1 MFAANAPRCLKG
13 SAVRLRAGQPP
24 RRKIT
29 DRVKIMN
36 MRSLSISRRL
46 WLILIVSVLMLL
58 VLAAVLLRQ
67 THEDLYRAKAEKTM
81 HVVQTASGILT
92 FYQGLEAA
100 GSMTREAAQQQALKE
115 IKSLRYSQ
123 SDYFWINDLQPV
135 MIMHPTNP
143 KLEGQNLSAIR
154 DPDGFAVFNEMVA
167 VVKSKGAGMVD
178 YRWPKPG
185 ASEPVKKTS
194 YVQLFQPW
202 GWILGSG
209 VYVDD
214 VAAEFKAQLWNAGIF
229 IAGIV
234 VVMVL
239 LLVMIV
245 RSIVRPLRAAVDAM
259 ANIASGESDLTR
271 TLETHGK
278 DEITEL
284 GTHFNGFIAKLRN
297 VVGLLQNSSVAL
309 GQAAGELGGNAEQ
322 AQNRSQQQSQQ
333 MDLVATAVNEVTYG
347 VQDVAKN
354 AEHAASE
361 MRDAESQA
369 RQGQVNIDNSLR
381 QIEHLSG
388 TIGQAVDVM
397 QSLAS
402 ESTQIGSVLEVI
414 SSIAEQTNLLA
425 LNAAI
430 EAARAG
436 EQGRG
441 FAVVA
446 DEVRLLAQRTQK
458 STAEI
463 QAMIERLQKHS
474 DAAVKVIGDS
484 SRSSQLTIE
493 QANQAGQSLTSIS
506 QALRNLN
513 SLNASIASATLQQ
526 SHVVD
531 DINQNVTQ
539 AAQLSQSTA
548 LAAEQSTSASLHLKG
563 LSEEL
568 NTLLKQFRV

>member
-1 MFAANAPRCLKG
+1 
-13 SAVRLRAGQPP
+13 
-24 RRKIT
+24 
-29 DRVKIMN
+29 MN

-135 MIMHPTNP
+135 MIMHPTNS

-154 DPDGFAVFNEMVA
+154 DPDGFAVFNEMVTI
-167 VVKSKGAGMVD
+167 VKSKGAGMVD

-234 VVMVL
+234 AVMVL

-284 GTHFNGFIAKLRN
+284 GTHFNSFIAKLRN

-548 LAAEQSTSASLHLKG
+548 LAAEQSTAASLHLKG

-568 NTLLKQFRV
+568 TTLLKQFRV